1 MKAIKATY
9 ENGKVTL
16 AEKPVDPG
24 PMEVLVIFPDA
35 TDDPWQEILQERKPR
50 PAFTKFAQK
59 CLEEIAKGKAKP
71 LKLDE
76 L

>member
-16 AEKPVDPG
+16 AERPSEPG
-24 PMEVLVIFPDA
+24 PMEVLVVFPEA
-35 TDDPWQEILQERKPR
+35 ADDRWREILQERRLR
-50 PAFTKFAQK
+50 PAFAKFAEK
-59 CLEEIAKGKAKP
+59 CLKEIKKGKAKP
-71 LKLDE
+71 FKLDD

>member
-1 MKAIKATY
+1 MKAVKATY

-16 AEKPVDPG
+16 AERLSDPG
-24 PMEVLVIFPDA
+24 PMEVLVVFPEA

-50 PAFTKFAQK
+50 PAFAKFAEK
-59 CLEEIAKGKAKP
+59 CLGEIDKGKAKP
-71 LKLDE
+71 LKLDD